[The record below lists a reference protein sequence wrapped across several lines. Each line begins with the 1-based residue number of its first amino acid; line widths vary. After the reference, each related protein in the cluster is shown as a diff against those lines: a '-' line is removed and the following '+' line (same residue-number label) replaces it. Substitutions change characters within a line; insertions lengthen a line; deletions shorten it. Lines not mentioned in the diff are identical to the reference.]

1 MLIELGCDQFKE
13 NGVTRPMVIFNKS
26 LNVVLGD
33 SAGSNS
39 IGKSSFLLAV
49 DFALGGT
56 SYVTRAPDIQK
67 NVGPHTIRFA
77 FQFGGQRHYFS
88 RDTMNFM
95 EVAVCDEHYIVQRKV
110 PLDEFLAFLKEKYQ
124 ITQESLTF
132 RDALTRYSRIYQKG
146 NLNEKD
152 PLLAAEKE
160 PAKKAVLSLL
170 KLFDMFAGIEDARK
184 ASEAAD
190 EKYDVYRDGV
200 RYSFIPTIS
209 SKRELKAKESRL
221 QQLKAIQDNF
231 VDPKALKN
239 KTAEELEHISATKS
253 ELQRLRTQRSR
264 TDSRLA
270 RLMVNLSEERFDFSE
285 DFKELQE
292 LFPTVNIKRVEE
304 VESFHLKLS
313 TILKHEL
320 EEEKLKAEAE
330 LKRLDVA
337 IGAAEEVLLGFDVP
351 SGVSKRLLNEF
362 AAAKAE
368 EDQIKAAKK
377 SYEEEQRLKH
387 VRDEYRE
394 AYRTRLEGD
403 VLSLQTQINERMKEL
418 NDYIYDGGKMP
429 PIISLSTGS
438 YNFETTNDTGTGTS
452 FKSLAVFDLSV
463 LGLTNLP
470 TIIHDSIILK
480 QIGDAPVEKLIALY
494 RRAGKQVFIALDK
507 ADSYTKEA
515 SAMLY
520 DGAVLHLSNHGH
532 ELFGWSWGDVGQA
545 GTRHTMASGA

>member
-13 NGVTRPMVIFNKS
+13 NGVTRPMVTFNKS

-49 DFALGGT
+49 DFALGGM

-77 FQFGGQRHYFS
+77 FQFDGQRHYFS
-88 RDTMNFM
+88 RDTVNFM
-95 EVAVCDEHYIVQRKV
+95 EVAVCDEHYVVQRKM
-110 PLDEFLAFLKEKYQ
+110 PLDEFLAFLKGKYQ

-170 KLFDMFAGIEDARK
+170 KLFDMFAGIEDARR
-184 ASEAAD
+184 ASEEAD

-200 RYSFIPTIS
+200 RYNFIPTIS
-209 SKRELKAKESRL
+209 SKRELKAKEARL

-264 TDSRLA
+264 TDSRLS
-270 RLMVNLSEERFDFSE
+270 RLMVNLSEERLDFSE

-320 EEEKLKAEAE
+320 EEEKVKAEAE

-337 IGAAEEVLLGFDVP
+337 IGAAEEVLSGFDVP
-351 SGVSKRLLNEF
+351 SGVSKRMLNEF
-362 AAAKAE
+362 ASAKAE
-368 EDQIKAAKK
+368 ENQIEMAKK
-377 SYEEEQRLKH
+377 SYEEEQRLKR

-470 TIIHDSIILK
+470 TIIHDSVILK
-480 QIGDAPVEKLIALY
+480 QIGDAPVEKLLALY
-494 RRAGKQVFIALDK
+494 KRAGKQVFIALDK
-507 ADSYTKEA
+507 AGSYTKEA

-520 DGAVLHLSNHGH
+520 EGAVLRLSNHGH

-545 GTRHTMASGA
+545 GK